1 MGGFVL
7 AAALL
12 VAATLVLLLRPWKR
26 TPKAAATGTGG
37 VNAGDVNAG
46 VYRDQFAELD
56 RDLAAG
62 TLTPDD
68 HAQARAELQR
78 RLLDD
83 VSAQDTPAAATAGM
97 RATALVLALALPL
110 AAAGMYAWRGS
121 PQALDPLV
129 TRAPQQQDVEKMVAD
144 LAARMEK
151 EPDPRGFV
159 VLARS
164 YRAMGRLPQAQA
176 AFERIGPALQDNATL
191 LAEYADV
198 LATRAMGNFDG
209 KPMEMLN
216 QALKLEPE
224 NPMAMSLAATAAYN
238 RNDFAT
244 AVTYWEQLLRILPP
258 DTDDS
263 KWLTEAIAKTREQ
276 MAGGAKPAAP
286 STAVAPTP
294 QAKPPAAA
302 ATSISVTGRVSLAPA
317 LAAKV
322 QPGDT
327 VFIFARNPQGSRLP
341 LAVQRTQVSA
351 LPFSFKLDDSMA
363 MSPEARLSGASEVR
377 IEARVSRSGNATPQS
392 GDLIGASAT
401 VKPGADK
408 VEVVIDQVR
417 P

>member
-7 AAALL
+7 AAAIL
-12 VAATLVLLLRPWKR
+12 VAVTLVVLLRPWNRK
-26 TPKAAATGTGG
+26 PKPAAGSTSDI
-37 VNAGDVNAG
+37 NAGI
-46 VYRDQFAELD
+46 YRDQLAELD

-62 TLTPDD
+62 TLSAED

-83 VSAQDTPAAATAGM
+83 VSATDTPAATTGGM
-97 RATALVLALALPL
+97 KHTALLLAVTLPL
-110 AAAGMYAWRGS
+110 AAAGLYAWLGT
-121 PQALDPLV
+121 PAALDPLA
-129 TRAPQQQDVEKMVAD
+129 RAAPTQQNVEKMVAD

-151 EPDPRGFV
+151 NPDPRGFV

-164 YRAMGRLPQAQA
+164 YRAMGRLPEAEA
-176 AFERIGPALQDNATL
+176 AFERIGPALQENATL

-198 LATRAMGNFDG
+198 LASRAMGNLEG
-209 KPMEMLN
+209 KPMALVN
-216 QALKLEPE
+216 QALKVEPE
-224 NPMAMSLAATAAYN
+224 NPMALSLAATAAYN
-238 RNDFAT
+238 RGDYAQ
-244 AVTYWEQLLRILPP
+244 AIARWQQIQRVVPP
-258 DTDDS
+258 DSEDAR
-263 KWLTEAIAKTREQ
+263 WLTDAIAKTREHL
-276 MAGGAKPAAP
+276 AGVGGVGAKTPAAP
-286 STAVAPTP
+286 SATT
-294 QAKPPAAA
+294 PPAPSPTTAA
-302 ATSISVTGRVSLAPA
+302 AGASVSGRVSLAPA

-341 LAVQRTQVSA
+341 LAVQRIQVSA

-363 MSPEARLSGASEVR
+363 MSPEAKISGASEVR

-408 VEVVIDQVR
+408 VEVLIDQVR

>member
-1 MGGFVL
+1 MGGFAL

-12 VAATLVLLLRPWKR
+12 VVATLVVLLRPWKR
-26 TPKAAATGTGG
+26 SAKASLATSE
-37 VNAGDVNAG
+37 VNAG
-46 VYRDQFAELD
+46 VYRDQLAELD

-62 TLTPDD
+62 TLTPED

-83 VSAQDTPAAATAGM
+83 VSAQDTPAAATASM
-97 RATALVLALALPL
+97 RATAIVIALALPL

-129 TRAPQQQDVEKMVAD
+129 ARAPEQKDVEKMVAD

-151 EPDPRGFV
+151 NPDPRGFV

-164 YRAMGRLPQAQA
+164 YRAMGRLPEAEA
-176 AFERIGPALQDNATL
+176 AFNRIGPALQENATL

-209 KPMEMLN
+209 KPMELLN

-238 RNDFAT
+238 RNDLAT
-244 AVTYWEQLLRILPP
+244 ALKYWEQLLRIIPP
-258 DTDDS
+258 DSDDAR
-263 KWLTEAIAKTREQ
+263 WLTEAIAKTREQ
-276 MAGGAKPAAP
+276 MAGTGG
-286 STAVAPTP
+286 
-294 QAKPPAAA
+294 AKPPAATTTTA
-302 ATSISVTGRVSLAPA
+302 AAASKPATAAAAGASVSGRVSLAPA
-317 LAAKV
+317 LAGKV

-327 VFIFARNPQGSRLP
+327 VFIVARNPQGPRLP
-341 LAVQRTQVSA
+341 LAVQRIQVSA
-351 LPFSFKLDDSMA
+351 LPFSFKLDDSLA
-363 MSPEARLSGASEVR
+363 MSPDAKISGASEVR

-392 GDLIGASAT
+392 GDLTGASAS
-401 VKPGADK
+401 VKPGASQ

>member
-7 AAALL
+7 AAAIL
-12 VAATLVLLLRPWKR
+12 VAVTLVVLLRPWNRK
-26 TPKAAATGTGG
+26 PKPAAGSTSDINSGI
-37 VNAGDVNAG
+37 
-46 VYRDQFAELD
+46 YRDQLAELD

-62 TLTPDD
+62 TLSTED

-83 VSAQDTPAAATAGM
+83 VSATDAPTTAAGGM
-97 RATALVLALALPL
+97 KHTALLLAVTLPL
-110 AAAGMYAWRGS
+110 AAAGLYAWLGT
-121 PQALDPLV
+121 PAALDPLA
-129 TRAPQQQDVEKMVAD
+129 RAAPTQQNVEKMVAD

-151 EPDPRGFV
+151 NPDPRGFV

-164 YRAMGRLPQAQA
+164 YRAMGRLPEAEA
-176 AFERIGPALQDNATL
+176 AFERIGPALQENATL
-191 LAEYADV
+191 MAEYADV
-198 LATRAMGNFDG
+198 LASRAMGNLEG
-209 KPMEMLN
+209 KPMALVN
-216 QALKLEPE
+216 QALKVEPE
-224 NPMAMSLAATAAYN
+224 NPMALSLAATAAYN
-238 RNDFAT
+238 RGDYAQ
-244 AVTYWEQLLRILPP
+244 AIARWQQIQRVVPP
-258 DTDDS
+258 DSEDAR
-263 KWLTEAIAKTREQ
+263 WLTDAIAKTREHL
-276 MAGGAKPAAP
+276 AGVGGVGAKTPAAP
-286 STAVAPTP
+286 SATT
-294 QAKPPAAA
+294 PPAPSPTTAA
-302 ATSISVTGRVSLAPA
+302 AGASVSGRVSLAPA

-341 LAVQRTQVSA
+341 LAVQRIQVSA

-363 MSPEARLSGASEVR
+363 MSPEAKISGASEVR

-408 VEVVIDQVR
+408 VEVLIDQVR

>member
-7 AAALL
+7 AAAIL
-12 VAATLVLLLRPWKR
+12 VAVTLVVLLRPWNRK
-26 TPKAAATGTGG
+26 PKPAAGSTSDI
-37 VNAGDVNAG
+37 NAGI
-46 VYRDQFAELD
+46 YRDQLAELD

-62 TLTPDD
+62 TLSADD

-83 VSAQDTPAAATAGM
+83 VSATDTPAATTGGM
-97 RATALVLALALPL
+97 KHTALLLAVTLPL
-110 AAAGMYAWRGS
+110 AAAGLYAWLGT
-121 PQALDPLV
+121 PAALDPLA
-129 TRAPQQQDVEKMVAD
+129 RAAPTQQNVEKMVAD

-151 EPDPRGFV
+151 NPDPRGFV

-164 YRAMGRLPQAQA
+164 YRAMGRLPEAEA
-176 AFERIGPALQDNATL
+176 AFERIGPALQENATL

-198 LATRAMGNFDG
+198 LASRAMGNLEG
-209 KPMEMLN
+209 KPMALVN
-216 QALKLEPE
+216 QALKVEPE
-224 NPMAMSLAATAAYN
+224 NPMALSLAATAAYN
-238 RNDFAT
+238 RGDYAQ
-244 AVTYWEQLLRILPP
+244 AIARWQQIQRVVPP
-258 DTDDS
+258 DSEDAR
-263 KWLTEAIAKTREQ
+263 WLTDAIAKTREHL
-276 MAGGAKPAAP
+276 AGVGGVGAKTPAAP
-286 STAVAPTP
+286 SATT
-294 QAKPPAAA
+294 PPAPSPTTAA
-302 ATSISVTGRVSLAPA
+302 AGASVSGRVSLAPA

-341 LAVQRTQVSA
+341 LAVQRIQVSA

-363 MSPEARLSGASEVR
+363 MSPEAKISGASEVR
-377 IEARVSRSGNATPQS
+377 IEARVSRSGNATPQT

-408 VEVVIDQVR
+408 VEVLIDQVR

>member
-1 MGGFVL
+1 
-7 AAALL
+7 
-12 VAATLVLLLRPWKR
+12 
-26 TPKAAATGTGG
+26 
-37 VNAGDVNAG
+37 
-46 VYRDQFAELD
+46 
-56 RDLAAG
+56 
-62 TLTPDD
+62 
-68 HAQARAELQR
+68 LQ
-78 RLLDD
+78 
-83 VSAQDTPAAATAGM
+83 
-97 RATALVLALALPL
+97 
-110 AAAGMYAWRGS
+110 
-121 PQALDPLV
+121 
-129 TRAPQQQDVEKMVAD
+129 E
-144 LAARMEK
+144 
-151 EPDPRGFV
+151 
-159 VLARS
+159 
-164 YRAMGRLPQAQA
+164 
-176 AFERIGPALQDNATL
+176 NATL

-244 AVTYWEQLLRILPP
+244 AVRYWEQLLRIVPP

-276 MAGGAKPAAP
+276 MAGGAPAATAGAGAEPKPASPA
-286 STAVAPTP
+286 TAVAV
-294 QAKPPAAA
+294 
-302 ATSISVTGRVSLAPA
+302 SGRVSLAPA

-363 MSPEARLSGASEVR
+363 MSPEAKLSGANEVR

>member
-12 VAATLVLLLRPWKR
+12 VAVTLVVLLRPWKR
-26 TPKAAATGTGG
+26 KPKAAAGSTSDI
-37 VNAGDVNAG
+37 NAGI
-46 VYRDQFAELD
+46 YRDQLAELD

-62 TLTPDD
+62 TLGAED

-83 VSAQDTPAAATAGM
+83 VSATDTPAAASAGM
-97 RATALVLALALPL
+97 KRTSLLLVLTMPL
-110 AAAGMYAWRGS
+110 AAAGLYTWLGTPA
-121 PQALDPLV
+121 ALDPLA
-129 TRAPQQQDVEKMVAD
+129 TAAPTQQNVEKMVTD

-151 EPDPRGFV
+151 NPDPRGFV

-164 YRAMGRLPQAQA
+164 YRAMGRLPEAEA
-176 AFERIGPALQDNATL
+176 AFNRIGPALQENATL

-198 LATRAMGNFDG
+198 LASRAMGNLEG
-209 KPMEMLN
+209 KPMEAVN

-224 NPMAMSLAATAAYN
+224 NPMALSLAATAAYN
-238 RNDFAT
+238 RSDYAQ
-244 AVTYWEQLLRILPP
+244 AIARWEQILRVVQP
-258 DTDDS
+258 DSEDAR
-263 KWLTEAIAKTREQ
+263 WLTDAIAKTREQ
-276 MAGGAKPAAP
+276 LAGVGGAKVPAAP
-286 STAVAPTP
+286 PTTTTTT
-294 QAKPPAAA
+294 AAA
-302 ATSISVTGRVSLAPA
+302 PSPKAATAAGASVSGRVSLAPA
-317 LAAKV
+317 LASKV

-327 VFIFARNPQGSRLP
+327 VFVFARNPQGSRLP

-363 MSPEARLSGASEVR
+363 MSPEAKISGASEVR

-401 VKPGADK
+401 IKPGTDK

>member
-7 AAALL
+7 AAAVL
-12 VAATLVLLLRPWKR
+12 VVATLVVLLRPWNR
-26 TPKAAATGTGG
+26 SPKTTVGSTGE
-37 VNAGDVNAG
+37 VNAG
-46 VYRDQFAELD
+46 VYRDQLAELD

-62 TLTPDD
+62 TISAED

-78 RLLDD
+78 RLIDD
-83 VSAQDTPAAATAGM
+83 VSVTDTPAAASAGM
-97 RATALVLALALPL
+97 KRTSWLLVLVIPL
-110 AAAGMYAWRGS
+110 GAAGLYGWLGTPA
-121 PQALDPLV
+121 ALDPLV
-129 TRAPQQQDVEKMVAD
+129 TQAPTQQNVEKMVAD

-151 EPDPRGFV
+151 NPDPRGFV

-164 YRAMGRLPQAQA
+164 YRAMGRLPEAEA
-176 AFERIGPALQDNATL
+176 AFNRIGPALQENATL

-209 KPMEMLN
+209 KPMEVLN

-224 NPMAMSLAATAAYN
+224 NPMALSLAATAAYN
-238 RNDFAT
+238 RNDFAQ
-244 AVTYWEQLLRILPP
+244 AIARWEQLLRILPP
-258 DTDDS
+258 DTDDAR
-263 KWLTEAIAKTREQ
+263 WLTDAIAKTREQ
-276 MAGGAKPAAP
+276 MASAGGAKPAPPAATTVPAKP
-286 STAVAPTP
+286 STA
-294 QAKPPAAA
+294 AAA
-302 ATSISVTGRVSLAPA
+302 ATSVSGRVSLSPA

-363 MSPEARLSGASEVR
+363 MSPEAKLSGASEVR

-401 VKPGADK
+401 VKPGAAG
-408 VEVVIDQVR
+408 VEVLIDQVR